1 MAQVTPER
9 QLRDEIGRLRRD
21 IEQVRDELGGTL
33 AALEDRAS
41 RTASRNGTRSEH
53 GRASKRRRQSASEA
67 IRSAD
72 RRVLVAGAALVL
84 GLLVVHA
91 IRR

>member
-21 IEQVRDELGGTL
+21 IEQVRDELGDTL

-41 RTASRNGTRSEH
+41 PKRVAERNKE
-53 GRASKRRRQSASEA
+53 RARARIEAARQSASAA

-72 RRVLVAGAALVL
+72 RRVFVAGAALVL
-84 GLLVVHA
+84 GLLVVRA